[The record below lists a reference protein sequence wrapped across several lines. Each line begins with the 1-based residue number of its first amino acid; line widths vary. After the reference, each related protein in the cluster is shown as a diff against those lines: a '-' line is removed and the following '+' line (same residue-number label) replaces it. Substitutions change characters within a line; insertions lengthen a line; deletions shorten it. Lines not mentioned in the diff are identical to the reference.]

1 MGRLERGLL
10 GRRVNSNKE
19 TMQQRNPERGICQAS
34 PFFVSAFSLC
44 PFCGLFLFLV
54 VGEEAASSRHLTF
67 RFRPLCLSYA
77 PFYKPYSLHAHH
89 IHNTGTPMN
98 ECPLCRASAGDGLS
112 CAGCVK
118 NTLYYKQQAIAYKK
132 LALRDAYEQ
141 AKVVLT
147 ARQPIFEEEQA
158 VADLMRRQGEMRR
171 RLQEVGRGLEG
182 GREGRRESGPCHT
195 RLTGDPSLSIPHKHF
210 LILPLPFLSYY

>member
-1 MGRLERGLL
+1 
-10 GRRVNSNKE
+10 
-19 TMQQRNPERGICQAS
+19 
-34 PFFVSAFSLC
+34 
-44 PFCGLFLFLV
+44 
-54 VGEEAASSRHLTF
+54 
-67 RFRPLCLSYA
+67 
-77 PFYKPYSLHAHH
+77 
-89 IHNTGTPMN
+89 MN

-158 VADLMRRQGEMRR
+158 VADLMRRLGEMGR
-171 RLQEVGRGLEG
+171 RLQEVGQGGG
-182 GREGRRESGPCHT
+182 GREGGMA
-195 RLTGDPSLSIPHKHF
+195 
-210 LILPLPFLSYY
+210 